1 MFIRIKTIRNNKYGY
16 LVENNW
22 KKRQQSSRQK
32 VKEYLGRVIAVQ
44 HQQSLFPEQLPSSTF
59 QEAVLYILAH
69 QLKQQGFKEEKNIL
83 SKDGININLQEQT
96 IKKEKKD
103 IVLKINEG
111 YLCSH
116 TLKNLLNFQAEG
128 YEEEAGLQ
136 LAEAIVGAGLQI
148 PKHLFIQLFEKIY
161 KSHTE

>member
-96 IKKEKKD
+96 IKKR
-103 IVLKINEG
+103 
-111 YLCSH
+111 S
-116 TLKNLLNFQAEG
+116 
-128 YEEEAGLQ
+128 
-136 LAEAIVGAGLQI
+136 
-148 PKHLFIQLFEKIY
+148 
-161 KSHTE
+161 